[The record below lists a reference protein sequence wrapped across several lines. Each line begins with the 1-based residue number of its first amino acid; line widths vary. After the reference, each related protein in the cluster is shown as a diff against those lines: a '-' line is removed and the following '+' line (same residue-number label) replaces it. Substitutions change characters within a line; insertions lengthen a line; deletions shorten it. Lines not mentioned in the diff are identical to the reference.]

1 MTLALTYTVINLV
14 PHCPTSLRIYLTIE
28 GRPTQASVT
37 LSTFNREVYA
47 VSDLAE
53 LLQSTS
59 FIIWDK
65 ISSPNRYCFKSV
77 SRTFVGR
84 SPRRMVR
91 RNTRFIRWYRLHHRV
106 DEYRQLLTSPFYH
119 SQKVSGRR
127 SWLRP
132 SCIFHSE
139 GCSIIQ
145 PERMTPARRLKS
157 RSIREMAIDSGR
169 KDRRHNPPH

>member
-106 DEYRQLLTSPFYH
+106 D
-119 SQKVSGRR
+119 
-127 SWLRP
+127 
-132 SCIFHSE
+132 
-139 GCSIIQ
+139 
-145 PERMTPARRLKS
+145 
-157 RSIREMAIDSGR
+157 
-169 KDRRHNPPH
+169 